1 MGAKAGIGGT
11 YGAMPELFLKLNE
24 LIAEKDL
31 EIRGTGEILGT
42 KQTGSA
48 EFKVANLM
56 RDRKIIPLVQRYAKQ
71 IIVENPPLAEA
82 LIKRW
87 LNEKAEYTNA

>member
-1 MGAKAGIGGT
+1 M
-11 YGAMPELFLKLNE
+11 
-24 LIAEKDL
+24 

-56 RDRKIIPLVQRYAKQ
+56 RDRKMIPLVQRYAKQ